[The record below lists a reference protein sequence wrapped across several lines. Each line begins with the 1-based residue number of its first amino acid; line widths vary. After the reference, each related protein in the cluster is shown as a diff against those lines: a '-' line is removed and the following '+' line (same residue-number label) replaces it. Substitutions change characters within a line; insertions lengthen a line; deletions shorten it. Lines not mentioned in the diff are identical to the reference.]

1 MGLIKIS
8 ADALVPAAAETVY
21 AILAD
26 YHDKHPRILPRPPFG
41 DLTVNQGG
49 SGAGTEISFT
59 MQVMGKTQTFHATIS
74 EPEPGRMLVET
85 DVERGTVT
93 TFVVEPRGATQ
104 AHVTITTEMPGPE
117 GFAGRLQQWFTGR
130 LLRPVYQKELANL
143 AELAGQAAAAPS

>member
-41 DLTVNQGG
+41 DLSVDED
-49 SGAGTEISFT
+49 GAGTEITFT
-59 MQVMGKTQTFHATIS
+59 MQLMGKTQTFHATIS

-85 DVERGTVT
+85 DAERGTVT
-93 TFVVEPRGATQ
+93 TFLVEPRGATQ
-104 AHVTITTEMPGPE
+104 AHVTISTEMPGPD
-117 GFAGRLQQWFTGR
+117 GFVGRLQQWFTRR
-130 LLRPVYQKELANL
+130 LLRPVYEKELANL
-143 AELAGQAAAAPS
+143 AELARQAAVPPS